1 MANDKEIKNGLEEA
15 VREGY
20 KGGESKSI
28 KLLAQISADIKSNSK
43 SSEAALKYVEA
54 TNTLSELSYRAS
66 SEETAI
72 LEQALAAVAEKLSLP
87 NQTDQQIQNR
97 LVELSSL
104 QEKANTIAQTMEANL
119 KADNVSAS
127 LSMLSDRLKDQTKT
141 LEASTS
147 TLAIENGLKS
157 LEGLMG
163 FKSDESTMML
173 RETFEMVTQDLQD
186 SIAEGDQIGIELARQ
201 QLEAIAA
208 GVQSEEKR
216 REAQKL
222 QEEAN
227 STLHQMA
234 GSLSNMSKKFDDI
247 AKGITSGGGFLAG
260 AAALALA
267 FFDPAKFT
275 EIFGKV
281 FNSLKEVFNG
291 IIKIFTGDIEGGL
304 SLLGDNL
311 ITVGAIIGGIAL
323 QFGGAI
329 IGKLGTLF
337 TIVGKLMT
345 ALKIFRV
352 FMMGTFIPAII
363 STFSSMIT
371 ALTPILVA
379 AAPFIAI
386 AAAVGLVLWGLFE
399 LLDYLKEKLDVSSIG
414 DVLKIGAAYLQD
426 GLGQVANFFIDL
438 TNGILSFIKD
448 KGGALL
454 DFFGVKFELPDMKID
469 RLDTNNAQRVTQE
482 LQAKKIEDDLKIAQE
497 EAKKPKLEI
506 ATPIVGAELDIGSY
520 DNMVNKE
527 AMATKSAPII
537 TSASSNSADNSVTN
551 TTIIQ
556 APTSFASQSITS
568 AFAR

>member
-281 FNSLKEVFNG
+281 FNSLK
-291 IIKIFTGDIEGGL
+291 K
-304 SLLGDNL
+304 SLMVLLKYSQATLKEDFPYL
-311 ITVGAIIGGIAL
+311 AII
-323 QFGGAI
+323 
-329 IGKLGTLF
+329 
-337 TIVGKLMT
+337 
-345 ALKIFRV
+345 
-352 FMMGTFIPAII
+352 
-363 STFSSMIT
+363 
-371 ALTPILVA
+371 
-379 AAPFIAI
+379 
-386 AAAVGLVLWGLFE
+386 
-399 LLDYLKEKLDVSSIG
+399 
-414 DVLKIGAAYLQD
+414 
-426 GLGQVANFFIDL
+426 
-438 TNGILSFIKD
+438 
-448 KGGALL
+448 
-454 DFFGVKFELPDMKID
+454 
-469 RLDTNNAQRVTQE
+469 
-482 LQAKKIEDDLKIAQE
+482 
-497 EAKKPKLEI
+497 
-506 ATPIVGAELDIGSY
+506 
-520 DNMVNKE
+520 
-527 AMATKSAPII
+527 
-537 TSASSNSADNSVTN
+537 
-551 TTIIQ
+551 
-556 APTSFASQSITS
+556 
-568 AFAR
+568 

>member
-234 GSLSNMSKKFDDI
+234 SSLSNMSKKFDDI

-345 ALKIFRV
+345 ALNIFRV

-414 DVLKIGAAYLQD
+414 DVLKIGVAYLQD

-454 DFFGVKFELPDMKID
+454 DFLGIDFEIPDMKID
-469 RLDTNNAQRVTQE
+469 RLDTNNAQRVTEE
-482 LQAKKIEDDLKIAQE
+482 LQAKKIKDDLKVAQE

>member
-1 MANDKEIKNGLEEA
+1 MANDKEINKGLEEA
-15 VREGY
+15 VKEGY
-20 KGGESKSI
+20 KGGASKSI

-72 LEQALAAVAEKLSLP
+72 LEQALAEVAEKLSSP

-97 LVELSSL
+97 LAELSSL
-104 QEKANTIAQTMEANL
+104 QEKANTIAQTMEADL

-186 SIAEGDQIGIELARQ
+186 SIAEGDQMGIELARQ
-201 QLEAIAA
+201 QLKAIAA
-208 GVQSEEKR
+208 GVESEEKR

-234 GSLSNMSKKFDDI
+234 SSLSNMSKKFDDI

-275 EIFGKV
+275 EIFSKV
-281 FNSLKEVFNG
+281 FNSLKEVFEG
-291 IIKIFTGDIEGGL
+291 IVKIFTGDIEGGL

-311 ITVGAIIGGIAL
+311 FTVGAIIGGIAL

-363 STFSSMIT
+363 GAFSTMIT

-386 AAAVGLVLWGLFE
+386 GAAIGLALWGLYE
-399 LLDYLKEKLDVSSIG
+399 LLDYLKEKLNVSSIG
-414 DVLKIGAAYLQD
+414 DVLRIGVAYLQD
-426 GLGQVANFFIDL
+426 GLGQVANFVIDL
-438 TNGILSFIKD
+438 ANGILAFIKD

-454 DFFGVKFELPDMKID
+454 DFLGIDFEIPDMKID
-469 RLDTNNAQRVTQE
+469 RVDTNNAQRVTQE
-482 LQAKKIEDDLKIAQE
+482 LQAKKVEDDLKAAQE

-506 ATPIVGAELDIGSY
+506 AAPIAGAELDIGSY
-520 DNMVNKE
+520 ENMVNKE
-527 AMATKSAPII
+527 AMATRSAPVI

>member
-1 MANDKEIKNGLEEA
+1 MANDKEINKGLEEA
-15 VREGY
+15 VKEGY
-20 KGGESKSI
+20 KGGASKSI

-247 AKGITSGGGFLAG
+247 AKGITGGGGFLAG

-454 DFFGVKFELPDMKID
+454 DFLGIDFEIPDMKID
-469 RLDTNNAQRVTQE
+469 RLDTNNAQRVTEE
-482 LQAKKIEDDLKIAQE
+482 LQAKKIKDDLKVAQE

>member
-399 LLDYLKEKLDVSSIG
+399 LLDYLKEKLNVSSIG
-414 DVLKIGAAYLQD
+414 DVLKIGVAYLQD
-426 GLGQVANFFIDL
+426 GLGKVANFFIDL

>member
-337 TIVGKLMT
+337 TIVGKLMS

-399 LLDYLKEKLDVSSIG
+399 LLDYLKEKLNVSSIG
-414 DVLKIGAAYLQD
+414 DVLKIGVAYLQD

-454 DFFGVKFELPDMKID
+454 DFLGIDFEIPDMKID

>member
-454 DFFGVKFELPDMKID
+454 DFLGIDFEIPDMKID
-469 RLDTNNAQRVTQE
+469 RLDTNNAQRVTEE
-482 LQAKKIEDDLKIAQE
+482 LQAKKIKDDLKVAQE